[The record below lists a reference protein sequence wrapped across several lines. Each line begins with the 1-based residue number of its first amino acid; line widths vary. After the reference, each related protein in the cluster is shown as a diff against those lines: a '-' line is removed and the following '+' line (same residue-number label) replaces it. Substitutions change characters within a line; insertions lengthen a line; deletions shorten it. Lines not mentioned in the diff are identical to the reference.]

1 MVCWLRE
8 RGICGTWEGG
18 HESPREDMVMGIRS
32 RLGFLALIFLP
43 LALCVQAEEGES
55 PEWEQDWLEL
65 ETQDDLG
72 RSLRLQEQTRLLHAA
87 MESARSLDEVM
98 WERVVRLLEGWEG
111 EANLEVAREAYLAL
125 LEAACSALTGR
136 ERAFPDEARLRL
148 HLQKALTL
156 SRTAHEEGSLLFYLG
171 ESWLRSATEHPRLS
185 RRAEALLQQAGSLLL
200 GRPPMD
206 GVQLRLGRLY
216 RSWGTGGAGEPADAE
231 GSAYLTRSVQHYRA
245 LQEMEG
251 ARPAFREE
259 AEAALEEL
267 LKPELELEIG
277 QRFLPESDVR
287 LEVRT
292 RNIESVTLQ
301 VTGLPPRMES
311 DRLTLAELRKLLN
324 RPDPGDEA
332 LLVRNQHD
340 LRGRYFHDWGR
351 DVLRPGVSL
360 PAGWYGVRI
369 EGNGVVRED
378 ILLVTPLELA
388 VLPRRNGD
396 LLVWGSDGETGQP
409 LPGAAASLLDGEGN
423 LLTHFTTGEDGT
435 VLVPA
440 AEAAGWEEIHLHSEL
455 TPGHLRRVDLP
466 QEPPLQPWIL
476 VNPNELRAGETLQW
490 SVVGLESEEGPN
502 PGEGPVFILPDG
514 REMRPESEN
523 GGTGWAGGQLRIPD
537 NLEESGSLYVRM
549 PQGDL
554 LHVAHIG
561 DEREYALQVDVS
573 GERVHRDRDVYL
585 TSSPLGVHIVPAF
598 GFSGDLPPYIRL
610 RAIRP
615 VRAGLPGK
623 ALPEAEEVVFE
634 SILSFED
641 ADEGGL
647 YLELPEVPAGERIV
661 PLRIEVLSLDE
672 PDLLGIAWIGLTAYR
687 EALQLR
693 TTEQIVAEGESVTLS
708 ATRKWISEGTAGAIE
723 GTFIVYRETWESRYV
738 HRKRGTP
745 LSEEAYLDLP
755 DRSLLGTAKTDY
767 RLAEQ
772 GYIREEVRREAVKAT
787 DSEDIIS
794 LQLERSGYYNI
805 EFEPDDSGTLVQYP
819 EGPLEVWVISET
831 PDLRSFRSDKT
842 RLILEMEPS
851 GELEVLLL
859 LERAGSAVL
868 FDLERVDG
876 STLSEVQRPEEA
888 AVYLS
893 LDEGAKA
900 APLACR
906 VMVVG
911 ERRTE
916 VITKS
921 PRREAA
927 PEWKLKTEQGF
938 YGLNPGISFE
948 WGLKEGPGHEDGPL
962 LWNFLPA
969 FAESLGETRLEWQRQ
984 LHSSV
989 NERHAD
995 QLASLSKW
1003 LPLADP
1009 FRVEGGTGVTALQT
1023 DPGIDPDSF
1032 LALYPEIRRSPG
1044 LPGRPQPFRL
1054 ADRLDEPGRF
1064 SLRGTFPDT
1073 SGRWRLSLF
1082 NLTEENI
1089 LQARSWLVSTELPV
1103 SSSLSGPALLR
1114 EDDIAGIILS
1124 LENTTAGPVR
1134 LRLLPRAYDGLELLE
1149 PEPGPFSILP
1159 YGRVEETVRLR
1170 GAIPEEGTLEVRL
1183 ESSERLSETR
1193 HEIETVG
1200 RADAYELAFHL
1211 VEPEAS
1217 EQEFEFSLEGF
1228 SAARAIAASGLGTL
1242 LPHISETLV
1251 TATEEQDPRLR
1262 GLYGWALKEALARHG
1277 MEDSER
1283 SFPQSES
1290 LFEELVRS
1298 QTETGGW
1305 GWLQGAE
1312 ADPWLS
1318 ALIVWTLELFHP
1330 RTDPLLDDLRV
1341 GGRDYLQSVLIDGQ
1355 ADPRSRVVAL
1365 RALAAPALHSERHRP
1380 SRIQARTFLDF
1391 MRQRSELEIDGLAML
1406 LEVAKAFEF
1415 REEVDLIAGE
1425 LRERLSPLAFQEGS
1439 TFSKHSLV
1447 YLALHD
1453 LRPGREANTA
1463 LREALEALSLQGPGG
1478 GWEELAG
1485 FLYLAA
1491 AFYWQG
1497 DFHTDGM
1504 ATVEVEGFEP
1514 VSLSLSPQVSETGLL
1529 EFSIPGE
1536 RIPAGPLGISTDTSS
1551 ALSPVIFMLVGTRGR
1566 APQLERL
1573 EGVETRF
1580 LRQYYEETL
1589 LKGIR
1594 EETVPFAFGE
1604 MPLEIGDSLHMELD
1618 FAFPAPVPVAEVIIP
1633 VPAGL
1638 VLEASNI
1645 TLEETDSRPFDGAVV
1660 SQMER
1665 QVYAG
1670 GNPLEER
1677 IRLAPLPAGPFRLTV
1692 PFNVRWPGSYAWPS
1706 TRLFFPVEGA
1716 AFRLDEDRRLI
1727 LEAGD

>member
-1 MVCWLRE
+1 
-8 RGICGTWEGG
+8 
-18 HESPREDMVMGIRS
+18 
-32 RLGFLALIFLP
+32 
-43 LALCVQAEEGES
+43 
-55 PEWEQDWLEL
+55 
-65 ETQDDLG
+65 
-72 RSLRLQEQTRLLHAA
+72 
-87 MESARSLDEVM
+87 
-98 WERVVRLLEGWEG
+98 
-111 EANLEVAREAYLAL
+111 
-125 LEAACSALTGR
+125 
-136 ERAFPDEARLRL
+136 
-148 HLQKALTL
+148 
-156 SRTAHEEGSLLFYLG
+156 
-171 ESWLRSATEHPRLS
+171 
-185 RRAEALLQQAGSLLL
+185 
-200 GRPPMD
+200 
-206 GVQLRLGRLY
+206 
-216 RSWGTGGAGEPADAE
+216 
-231 GSAYLTRSVQHYRA
+231 
-245 LQEMEG
+245 
-251 ARPAFREE
+251 
-259 AEAALEEL
+259 
-267 LKPELELEIG
+267 
-277 QRFLPESDVR
+277 
-287 LEVRT
+287 
-292 RNIESVTLQ
+292 
-301 VTGLPPRMES
+301 
-311 DRLTLAELRKLLN
+311 
-324 RPDPGDEA
+324 
-332 LLVRNQHD
+332 
-340 LRGRYFHDWGR
+340 
-351 DVLRPGVSL
+351 
-360 PAGWYGVRI
+360 
-369 EGNGVVRED
+369 
-378 ILLVTPLELA
+378 
-388 VLPRRNGD
+388 
-396 LLVWGSDGETGQP
+396 
-409 LPGAAASLLDGEGN
+409 
-423 LLTHFTTGEDGT
+423 
-435 VLVPA
+435 
-440 AEAAGWEEIHLHSEL
+440 
-455 TPGHLRRVDLP
+455 
-466 QEPPLQPWIL
+466 
-476 VNPNELRAGETLQW
+476 
-490 SVVGLESEEGPN
+490 
-502 PGEGPVFILPDG
+502 
-514 REMRPESEN
+514 
-523 GGTGWAGGQLRIPD
+523 
-537 NLEESGSLYVRM
+537 
-549 PQGDL
+549 
-554 LHVAHIG
+554 
-561 DEREYALQVDVS
+561 
-573 GERVHRDRDVYL
+573 
-585 TSSPLGVHIVPAF
+585 
-598 GFSGDLPPYIRL
+598 
-610 RAIRP
+610 
-615 VRAGLPGK
+615 
-623 ALPEAEEVVFE
+623 
-634 SILSFED
+634 
-641 ADEGGL
+641 
-647 YLELPEVPAGERIV
+647 
-661 PLRIEVLSLDE
+661 
-672 PDLLGIAWIGLTAYR
+672 TAYR
-687 EALQLR
+687 EALQLQ

-708 ATRKWISEGTAGAIE
+708 VTRKWISEGTAGAIE
-723 GTFIVYRETWESRYV
+723 GTLIVYRETWESRYV

-772 GYIREEVRREAVKAT
+772 GYIREEVRRQAVTAT
-787 DSEDIIS
+787 DPEDTFS

-805 EFEPDDSGTLVQYP
+805 EFEPDDAGTLVQYT

-868 FDLERVDG
+868 FDIERVDG
-876 STLSEVQRPEEA
+876 STFSLVQRPEEA

-893 LDEGAKA
+893 LDEGVKA

-916 VITKS
+916 VITES
-921 PRREAA
+921 PRREAV
-927 PEWKLKTEQGF
+927 PEWNLETEQGF

-948 WGLKEGPGHEDGPL
+948 WGLEKGPGHEDGPV

-984 LHSSV
+984 LHPSV

-995 QLASLSKW
+995 QLASLSNW

-1009 FRVEGGTGVTALQT
+1009 FRVEGGTGEKVTAVQT
-1023 DPGIDPDSF
+1023 DPGIGPDSF
-1032 LALYPEIRRSPG
+1032 LALYPEIRRSLR

-1054 ADRLDEPGRF
+1054 ADRLDEPGSF

-1114 EDDIAGIILS
+1114 EDDIAWIILS

-1149 PEPGPFSILP
+1149 SEPEPFSILP
-1159 YGRVEETVRLR
+1159 YGREEETVRLR
-1170 GAIPEEGTLEVRL
+1170 GADPGEGTLEVRL

-1193 HEIETVG
+1193 HEIDTVG
-1200 RADAYELAFHL
+1200 RSDGYGLAFHL

-1228 SAARAIAASGLGTL
+1228 ADARAIAASGLGTL
-1242 LPHISETLV
+1242 LPPIGETLV
-1251 TATEEQDPRLR
+1251 AATEEQDPRLR

-1277 MEDSER
+1277 MEDSEW
-1283 SFPQSES
+1283 SFPQADS
-1290 LFEELVRS
+1290 LVEELARS

-1305 GWLQGAE
+1305 GWLQEAE

-1330 RTDPLLDDLRV
+1330 QADPLLGDLRA

-1365 RALAAPALHSERHRP
+1365 RALAAPAFHSERHRP

-1415 REEVDLIAGE
+1415 REEVELISDE
-1425 LRERLSPLAFQEGS
+1425 LRQRLSPLAFQEGS

-1453 LRPGREANTA
+1453 LHPGREANTA
-1463 LREALEALSLQGPGG
+1463 LQEALEALSLKGPGG

-1529 EFSIPGE
+1529 DFSIPGE
-1536 RIPAGPLGISTDTSS
+1536 RIPTGPLAISTDTSS

-1573 EGVETRF
+1573 EGVQTRF

-1594 EETVPFAFGE
+1594 EETVPFEFGE
-1604 MPLEIGDSLHMELD
+1604 MPLEIGDSLRLELD
-1618 FAFPAPVPVAEVIIP
+1618 FAFPAPVPVAEVVIP

-1638 VLEASNI
+1638 VLEAGSI
-1645 TLEETDSRPFDGAVV
+1645 TLEEMDSRPFNGAVV
-1660 SQMER
+1660 SRMER
-1665 QVYAG
+1665 KVYAG
-1670 GNPLEER
+1670 GNSLEER
-1677 IRLAPLPAGPFRLTV
+1677 IRLAPLPAGSFRLTV
-1692 PFNVRWPGSYAWPS
+1692 PFEVRWPGSYAWPS

-1727 LEAGD
+1727 LGNGGD